1 MQLVQISNAF
11 AKCRYVENVGRVESP
26 YQREVLTNTGEHW
39 KVQMHRP
46 YQFTSYK
53 NLVFNEA
60 SEWVG
65 NRWPLRAQLAQEQLL
80 NSNLDDDFGRCTTS
94 TTSVKLKYI
103 ESLTSLSYT
112 LPATDSCLLKIKYKS
127 ILWTPGH
134 LSHHGIFCQQK
145 NPKNYIFQMEI
156 LNHGCNVI
164 YTARVCQCCI
174 VRCVWQDAVCC
185 KMCAACGC
193 FIEHCSRCSVQ

>member
-1 MQLVQISNAF
+1 MMQLVQISNAF

-26 YQREVLTNTGEHW
+26 YQREVLTNTAEHW

-80 NSNLDDDFGRCTTS
+80 NSNLEDDFGRGTTS
-94 TTSVKLKYI
+94 TSTTTSVKHLYHTPCPQQSHSFWKLNTNLFFKRRDI
-103 ESLTSLSYT
+103 CHTMGSFV
-112 LPATDSCLLKIKYKS
+112 DRKIQK
-127 ILWTPGH
+127 I
-134 LSHHGIFCQQK
+134 IFFK
-145 NPKNYIFQMEI
+145 WKFLIMD
-156 LNHGCNVI
+156 V
-164 YTARVCQCCI
+164 T
-174 VRCVWQDAVCC
+174 
-185 KMCAACGC
+185 
-193 FIEHCSRCSVQ
+193 